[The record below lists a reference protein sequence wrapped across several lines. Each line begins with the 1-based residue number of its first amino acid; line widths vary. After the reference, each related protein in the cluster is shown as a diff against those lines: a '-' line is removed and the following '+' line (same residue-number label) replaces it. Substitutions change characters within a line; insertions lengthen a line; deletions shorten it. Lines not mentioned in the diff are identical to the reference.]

1 MCYCCKCA
9 TKVRFFLKGLKDD
22 RDYKVSKDSKDDKEG
37 GLDFQSSRLLDSREN
52 PTKKHKNAHTLAY
65 IKKK

>member
-9 TKVRFFLKGLKDD
+9 AKVRFFKGLKDY
-22 RDYKVSKDSKDDKEG
+22 RDYKDYKEG
-37 GLDFQSSRLLDSREN
+37 GQDFQSSRLLDSIEN

-65 IKKK
+65 VKKK

>member
-1 MCYCCKCA
+1 MRCKS
-9 TKVRFFLKGLKDD
+9 KVFLRASKDD
-22 RDYKVSKDSKDDKEG
+22 RDNKDNKDDRGYKEG
-37 GLDFQSSRLLDSREN
+37 GLDFQSSRLLDSIEN

>member
-9 TKVRFFLKGLKDD
+9 EKVRFFNGLEDYKDD
-22 RDYKVSKDSKDDKEG
+22 RDYKDG
-37 GLDFQSSRLLDSREN
+37 GLDFQNSRLLDSIEN

>member
-1 MCYCCKCA
+1 MYYCCKCA
-9 TKVRFFLKGLKDD
+9 AKVRFFKGLKDYRD
-22 RDYKVSKDSKDDKEG
+22 HKGNRDYKEG
-37 GLDFQSSRLLDSREN
+37 GLDFQNSRLLDGIEN